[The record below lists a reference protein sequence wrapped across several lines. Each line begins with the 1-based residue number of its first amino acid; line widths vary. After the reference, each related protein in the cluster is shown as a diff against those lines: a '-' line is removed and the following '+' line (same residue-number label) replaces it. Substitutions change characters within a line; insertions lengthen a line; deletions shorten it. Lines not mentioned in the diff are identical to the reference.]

1 MSPARD
7 DREDWRSFPR
17 ARPLPAPEH
26 GIKIKQA
33 GATWWGQRW
42 IEALERMSLDYSA
55 RLARGRSYARAGRTH
70 DLVVSPG
77 AVTARVT
84 GSRAEPYEVG
94 LTLPIHS
101 DAVWRSAIATMAKT
115 SRFAAQLLAGEMP
128 KEIDAAFAAHGAS
141 LFPEK
146 PTDLVTECSCPD
158 WANPCK
164 HVAAA
169 HYVLGEALDRDPFL
183 LFELR
188 GRTKRQVMDALR
200 TARAGRPAGKAEP
213 SEKRPS
219 SKRELAGV
227 PSVSFAKLREE
238 DFDELR
244 APLPALHFDFDEP
257 AYGALL
263 RQLGV
268 PPGWSRA
275 DTPADLLGPMSRRAA
290 ELARSLALAEAPA
303 EPVLAVADG
312 LHARRRSRTGVAKR
326 SEGGAERGAAA
337 TGAES
342 RPRPRHRS
350 TPPEAD
356 GNGNT

>member
-1 MSPARD
+1 MSPRRD

-17 ARPLPAPEH
+17 ARPLPAPQH

-33 GATWWGQRW
+33 GTTWWGQRW

-77 AVTARVT
+77 EVTARVT
-84 GSRAEPYEVG
+84 GSRAEPYAVR
-94 LTLPIHS
+94 LTLPVHS
-101 DAVWRSAIATMAKT
+101 AAVWRSAIATMAKT
-115 SRFAAQLLAGEMP
+115 SRFAADLLAGEMP

-141 LFPEK
+141 LFPAK
-146 PTDLVTECSCPD
+146 PAGLSTECSCPD

-164 HVAAA
+164 HVAAT

-200 TARAGRPAGKAEP
+200 TARTGRGGDAELG
-213 SEKRPS
+213 EKRPPPA
-219 SKRELAGV
+219 RTLAAV
-227 PSVSFAKLREE
+227 PSVSFAKLTEE

-244 APLPALHFDFDEP
+244 SPLPALHFDFDEP
-257 AYGALL
+257 AYGTLL

-268 PPGWSRA
+268 PSGWSRA
-275 DTPADLLGPMSRRAA
+275 DTPADLFGPMSRRAA

-303 EPVLAVADG
+303 DPVLPFVDG
-312 LHARRRSRTGVAKR
+312 PRDQGRSRSGGAKR
-326 SEGGAERGAAA
+326 SERGAEPGRAGKGAGSRG
-337 TGAES
+337 
-342 RPRPRHRS
+342 RPRGRGTS
-350 TPPEAD
+350 PEA
-356 GNGNT
+356 GEIGGT